1 MIERE
6 VKRMRRIFLQ
16 KIRQG
21 PQEAYA
27 GTADPRLLNELIIH
41 EEKDDEKYQRAIS
54 SSRVAEIARYV
65 KGEEGAPPGI
75 LPGSLIL
82 GTRYPDRLQVRS
94 ASALIRDETGRQDDV
109 ELVLSGPTGNPGRN
123 RLPSGDTGYYG
134 RAAPVVCVLAGKYP
148 DFSRYPL

>member
-1 MIERE
+1 
-6 VKRMRRIFLQ
+6 MRRIFLQ

-65 KGEEGAPPGI
+65 KGE
-75 LPGSLIL
+75 
-82 GTRYPDRLQVRS
+82 
-94 ASALIRDETGRQDDV
+94 
-109 ELVLSGPTGNPGRN
+109 
-123 RLPSGDTGYYG
+123 
-134 RAAPVVCVLAGKYP
+134 
-148 DFSRYPL
+148 